1 MAYDVF
7 VPMDAIRFAWDAL
20 KKNLNFFIV
29 LMLIVAIFYNLPS
42 FVMMALFEHYPPI
55 DMGSMQSVL
64 MMVVPLAILSI
75 IMYLLIELGL
85 IRISLYIR
93 DNKTPEIKDLFNDP
107 KLLIDYFIAS
117 LIFGLMV
124 ASGMII
130 MSLGGFLIGQNDSSV
145 GFVIVLALIFFVL
158 GIYLFLKYQFYGY
171 LIVDKGLGPIEAL
184 KQSSKLTDGAL
195 KNILVFWLEL
205 SCGIAAVLLVLGI
218 LIAVPL
224 GILTALISKDL
235 FLYFQ
240 AAMDFVSS
248 AINIM
253 IVVPLTKLSIAYVYR
268 VLVEREAKAASPGVL
283 GLDAEAVRAAE

>member
-1 MAYDVF
+1 MVYDVF

-20 KKNLNFFIV
+20 KKNLSFFIV
-29 LMLIVAIFYNLPS
+29 LMIIVAIFYNLPS
-42 FVMMALFEHYPPI
+42 FVMMALFQHDLPS

-64 MMVVPLAILSI
+64 MIVGPLAILSI

-145 GFVIVLALIFFVL
+145 GFIIVLALIFFVL

-205 SCGIAAVLLVLGI
+205 SCGIAAILLVLGI
-218 LIAVPL
+218 LIAIPI

-253 IVVPLTKLSIAYVYR
+253 IVVPLTQLSIAYVYR
-268 VLVEREAKAASPGVL
+268 VLEGREAKAASPGVL
-283 GLDAEAVRAAE
+283 GLDAGAVKVAE

>member
-42 FVMMALFEHYPPI
+42 FVMMALFEYYPPI

-64 MMVVPLAILSI
+64 MVVVPLAILSI

-145 GFVIVLALIFFVL
+145 GFIIVLALIFFVL

-283 GLDAEAVRAAE
+283 GLDAGAVKVAE

>member
-20 KKNLNFFIV
+20 KKNLRFFIV
-29 LMLIVAIFYNLPS
+29 IMIIVAIFYNLPS
-42 FVMMALFEHYPPI
+42 FVMMALFQHYLPS

-64 MMVVPLAILSI
+64 MMVGPLAILSI

-93 DNKTPEIKDLFNDP
+93 DNKTPEFKDLFNDH
-107 KLLIDYFIAS
+107 KLLINYFIAS

-130 MSLGGFLIGQNDSSV
+130 MSLGGFLIGQNDGSV
-145 GFVIVLALIFFVL
+145 GFIVVLALIFVVL

-205 SCGIAAVLLVLGI
+205 SCGIAVILIILGI
-218 LIAVPL
+218 LIAIPI
-224 GILTALISKDL
+224 GILTALVSKDL

-268 VLVEREAKAASPGVL
+268 ALVEREAKATSPGVL
-283 GLDAEAVRAAE
+283 GLDAEAVSVAE

>member
-1 MAYDVF
+1 MVYDVF

-20 KKNLNFFIV
+20 KKNLSFFIV
-29 LMLIVAIFYNLPS
+29 LMIIVAIFYNLPS
-42 FVMMALFEHYPPI
+42 FVMMALFQHDLPS

-64 MMVVPLAILSI
+64 MIVGPLAILSI

-93 DNKTPEIKDLFNDP
+93 DNKTPEIKDLFNDH
-107 KLLIDYFIAS
+107 KLLINYFIAS

-145 GFVIVLALIFFVL
+145 GFIIVLALIFVVL

-205 SCGIAAVLLVLGI
+205 SCGIAAILLVLGI
-218 LIAVPL
+218 LIAIPI

>member
-20 KKNLNFFIV
+20 KKNLSFFIV
-29 LMLIVAIFYNLPS
+29 LMIIVAIFYNLPS
-42 FVMMALFEHYPPI
+42 FVMMALFQHDLPS

-64 MMVVPLAILSI
+64 MMVGPLAILSI

-145 GFVIVLALIFFVL
+145 GFIIVLALIFFVL

-205 SCGIAAVLLVLGI
+205 SCGIVAILLVLGI

-224 GILTALISKDL
+224 GILTAFISKDL

-240 AAMDFVSS
+240 AAMNFVSS

-268 VLVEREAKAASPGVL
+268 VLVEREAKATSPGVL
-283 GLDAEAVRAAE
+283 GLDAEAVSVAE

>member
-240 AAMDFVSS
+240 AAMSFVSS

-253 IVVPLTKLSIAYVYR
+253 IVVPLTQLSIAYVYR
-268 VLVEREAKAASPGVL
+268 VLEGREAKAASPGVL
-283 GLDAEAVRAAE
+283 GLDAGAVKVAE

>member
-20 KKNLNFFIV
+20 KKNIWFFIV
-29 LMLIVAIFYNLPS
+29 LMIIVAIFYNLPS
-42 FVMMALFEHYPPI
+42 FVMMALFQHYPQI
-55 DMGSMQSVL
+55 DMESMQSVL
-64 MMVVPLAILSI
+64 MMVGPLAILSI

-117 LIFGLMV
+117 LIFGLMI

-130 MSLGGFLIGQNDSSV
+130 MSLGGFLLRQNDSSF
-145 GFVIVLALIFFVL
+145 GFIIVLALIFFVI

-205 SCGIAAVLLVLGI
+205 SCGIAVILIILGI
-218 LIAVPL
+218 LIAIPI

-248 AINIM
+248 AINII

-268 VLVEREAKAASPGVL
+268 VLVEREAKATSPGVL
-283 GLDAEAVRAAE
+283 GLDAEAVSVAE